1 MKIEDLYFP
10 MPNHPVDEK
19 TFDLEKWRREKPMDY
34 LMAAYLINTASNK
47 NEVFSTIYNVT
58 RLYIPDTLY
67 KYFSL
72 SEDPLL
78 NKKKF
83 DTLLQKKVYMSTIK
97 DFNDPFDGRAFY
109 YNPNVLKRHK
119 RLRLHKGRLIDDFTA
134 YILGASLTANG
145 VNSMP
150 MWAHYASNHTGFCVS
165 YDMKHN
171 TALSSCTFSVQYT
184 NQRLDITSLMD
195 SYANMVINQI
205 KRQSKLGYKEITI
218 ADLST
223 VYIPLLL
230 FNIKHSSWSY
240 EQEFRCTTGS
250 TASGM
255 PYLEA
260 VPKEIFIGINCPI
273 EEAKEIERIANI
285 IQIPVHRMGFDEC
298 SPTFE
303 LTIIES

>member
-165 YDMKHN
+165 YDMKYN
-171 TALSSCTFSVQYT
+171 TALSSCTFPVQYT

-218 ADLST
+218 DDLST

-303 LTIIES
+303 LTIID

>member
-165 YDMKHN
+165 YNMKHN
-171 TALSSCTFSVQYT
+171 TALSSCTFPVQYT

-205 KRQSKLGYKEITI
+205 KRQPKLGYKEITI
-218 ADLST
+218 VKMIT
-223 VYIPLLL
+223 
-230 FNIKHSSWSY
+230 
-240 EQEFRCTTGS
+240 
-250 TASGM
+250 
-255 PYLEA
+255 
-260 VPKEIFIGINCPI
+260 
-273 EEAKEIERIANI
+273 
-285 IQIPVHRMGFDEC
+285 
-298 SPTFE
+298 
-303 LTIIES
+303 

>member
-150 MWAHYASNHTGFCVS
+150 MWAHYANNHTGFCVS

-171 TALSSCTFSVQYT
+171 TALSSCTFPVQYT

-218 ADLST
+218 DDLST

-303 LTIIES
+303 LTIID

>member
-1 MKIEDLYFP
+1 

-34 LMAAYLINTASNK
+34 LMAVYLINTAPNK

-165 YDMKHN
+165 YNMKHN
-171 TALSSCTFSVQYT
+171 TALSSCTFPVQYT

-205 KRQSKLGYKEITI
+205 KRQPKLGYKEITI
-218 ADLST
+218 VKMIT
-223 VYIPLLL
+223 
-230 FNIKHSSWSY
+230 
-240 EQEFRCTTGS
+240 
-250 TASGM
+250 
-255 PYLEA
+255 
-260 VPKEIFIGINCPI
+260 
-273 EEAKEIERIANI
+273 
-285 IQIPVHRMGFDEC
+285 
-298 SPTFE
+298 
-303 LTIIES
+303 

>member
-1 MKIEDLYFP
+1 
-10 MPNHPVDEK
+10 
-19 TFDLEKWRREKPMDY
+19 
-34 LMAAYLINTASNK
+34 
-47 NEVFSTIYNVT
+47 
-58 RLYIPDTLY
+58 
-67 KYFSL
+67 
-72 SEDPLL
+72 
-78 NKKKF
+78 
-83 DTLLQKKVYMSTIK
+83 
-97 DFNDPFDGRAFY
+97 
-109 YNPNVLKRHK
+109 
-119 RLRLHKGRLIDDFTA
+119 
-134 YILGASLTANG
+134 
-145 VNSMP
+145 

-171 TALSSCTFSVQYT
+171 TALSSCTFPVQYT
-184 NQRLDITSLMD
+184 NQRLDTTSLKN

-205 KRQSKLGYKEITI
+205 KRQSKLGYKEITVD
-218 ADLST
+218 DLST

-250 TASGM
+250 TALGM

-303 LTIIES
+303 LTIVD